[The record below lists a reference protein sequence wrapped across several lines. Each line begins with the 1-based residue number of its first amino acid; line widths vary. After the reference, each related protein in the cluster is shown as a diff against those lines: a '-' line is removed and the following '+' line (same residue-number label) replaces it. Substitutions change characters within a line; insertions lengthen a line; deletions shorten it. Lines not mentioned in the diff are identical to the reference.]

1 MARSLTPF
9 LMFQKGVAEE
19 AMRFYVSLFEG
30 ATIQR
35 LDRFGAGEAGPHGS
49 VKHGEIVI
57 AGQVIR
63 CFDSPV
69 PHAFTFTPASSLFV
83 DCQSAEELDRVFAA
97 LADGGRVLMPVD
109 NYGFSE
115 RFGWTDD
122 RFGVSWQLDWSP

>member
-9 LMFQKGVAEE
+9 LMFQRGVTEE
-19 AMRFYVSLFEG
+19 AMRFYVSLFED
-30 ATIQR
+30 ASIQR
-35 LDRFGAGEAGPHGS
+35 LDRFAAGEAGPEGA

-69 PHAFTFTPASSLFV
+69 PHAFSFTPASSLFV
-83 DCQSAEELDRVFAA
+83 DCQSAEELDRVFAS
-97 LADGGRVLMPVD
+97 LSEGGRVLMPAD
-109 NYGFSE
+109 HYGFSE

-122 RFGVSWQLDWSP
+122 RFGVSWQLDWRG